1 MKWFTRR
8 KRIVPGMV
16 LLVLITAA
24 IFTVTAQAQ
33 SAAPAGTWAFSITPY
48 LWMPNINGTLN
59 YSAPPG
65 AGGSPSVEVGP
76 DNYLEQLEA
85 ALMISGEVRK
95 DRWLVFTDLIYLD
108 FSGEDSA
115 VKSVNFGGSAVS
127 SSANVATQSS
137 LRGTGLDAWGGLRGP
152 ARAPRDAR
160 RIRRPALRRPG
171 GLDGLATR
179 GGCHRA
185 GRRADVSASR
195 QHLRED
201 GSLERDHRGQ
211 GARLARQQQL
221 VDPVLPRRRHGLVGL
236 TWQGMLGIAYSFDW
250 IDVKLAY
257 RHLYF
262 DQGSDKLIQDL
273 RFSGPAL
280 GATFRF

>member
-8 KRIVPGMV
+8 RRFVPGMV
-16 LLVLITAA
+16 LLVLITAT
-24 IFTVTAQAQ
+24 IFTGTAQAQ
-33 SAAPAGTWAFSITPY
+33 SAAPAGPWSFSITPY
-48 LWMPNINGTLN
+48 LWMPSINGTLN

-65 AGGSPSVEVGP
+65 TAGRPSVEVGS

-95 DRWLVFTDLIYLD
+95 DRWLAFTDFIYLD

-115 VKSVNFGGSAVS
+115 IQSVNFGGSAVS
-127 SSANVATQSS
+127 SSANLATQSS
-137 LRGTGLDAWGGLRGP
+137 LRGLVWTLGAGYAVLPGRPVALDVFGGLRYAGLE
-152 ARAPRDAR
+152 ASTDWQLAVDVTG
-160 RIRRPALRRPG
+160 PG
-171 GLDGLATR
+171 GGQTFP
-179 GGCHRA
+179 RA
-185 GRRADVSASR
+185 GSIS
-195 QHLRED
+195 
-201 GSLERDHRGQ
+201 ERMDLWNGII
-211 GARLARQQQL
+211 G
-221 VDPVLPRRRHGLVGL
+221 VKGLVWLGSSNWSIPYYL
-236 TWQGMLGIAYSFDW
+236 DVGTGSGWTWQGALGIAYSFDR
-250 IDVKLAY
+250 IDVKLVY